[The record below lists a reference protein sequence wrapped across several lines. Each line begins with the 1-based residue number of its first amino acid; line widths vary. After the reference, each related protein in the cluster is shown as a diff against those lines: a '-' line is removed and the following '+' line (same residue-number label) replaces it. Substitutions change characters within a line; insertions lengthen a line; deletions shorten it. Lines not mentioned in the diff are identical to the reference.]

1 VSAPHLRHLNA
12 RADTARIPAALHP
25 CPSRLISF
33 HLLAFLTLKCPFDSH
48 LPFTVFAWASAND
61 PQQQVR
67 CCLGFAMLL
76 VASLR
81 TLCPQPLLVEQQ

>member
-1 VSAPHLRHLNA
+1 MPVLTPPAHLLLF
-12 RADTARIPAALHP
+12 IPARP
-25 CPSRLISF
+25 VSF
-33 HLLAFLTLKCPFDSH
+33 LPTCSLSSQLTSPFDSH

-67 CCLGFAMLL
+67 CCVAGFAVLL